1 MKGYLIANVDVA
13 DPVGYERYRSRTR
26 AVVERHGGRFLVRGG
41 ALDVLE
47 GDPGI
52 ERLVVLEFASVEA
65 AHAFY
70 ASADYQAILPLRT
83 ANAEASLFIV
93 EGADDE
99 EPPA

>member
-13 DPVGYERYRSRTR
+13 DEAGYESYRSQTG

-52 ERLVVLEFASVEA
+52 ARLVVLEFPSVEA

-83 ANAEASLFIV
+83 AYAEASLFIV
-93 EGADDE
+93 EGAPDE
-99 EPPA
+99 GPA